1 MRKNGKSRPCKHKS
15 GSLYQN
21 YSQTLENLGKNQKDE
36 GLDQQVDITE
46 ARERER
52 ESEANS
58 CRFPK
63 ARKATPN

>member
-1 MRKNGKSRPCKHKS
+1 MRKTGKSRPCKHKS

-21 YSQTLENLGKNQKDE
+21 YSQTLGNLGKNQKDE

-46 ARERER
+46 AREK
-52 ESEANS
+52 ESEAKS
-58 CRFPK
+58 CSFPK